1 MRGIRFS
8 ECCTH
13 LYVVRH
19 EEITGTVPAA
29 VGITAGTRQR

>member
-8 ECCTH
+8 EYCIH
-13 LYVVRH
+13 LYVGH

-29 VGITAGTRQR
+29 VGITAGIRQR

>member
-13 LYVVRH
+13 LYVGH